1 MLVDISNHL
10 DIFVYSTLS
19 YELNISYCRPLRTT
33 AWSNATVSRPPPAWK
48 TIRYVELFTGCPG
61 FISWVKHKWNCENI
75 YIKKNLDCPLYMY
88 NGGLSPLISVRIE
101 NPCG

>member
-75 YIKKNLDCPLYMY
+75 YIKKNSR
-88 NGGLSPLISVRIE
+88 LSSIYVQWWIE
-101 NPCG
+101 SAHFCED